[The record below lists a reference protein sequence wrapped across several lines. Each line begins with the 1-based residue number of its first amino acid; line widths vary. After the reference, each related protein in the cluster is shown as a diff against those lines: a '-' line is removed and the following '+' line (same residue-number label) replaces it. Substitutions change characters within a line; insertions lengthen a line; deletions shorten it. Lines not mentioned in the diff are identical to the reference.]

1 MVRHTSKST
10 LVVCMKS
17 KLHINY
23 LLMELKEIVI
33 SKANVSFSVGEDTVL
48 RNLEGL
54 CVPEGINHGR
64 DLLLLKFHLPG
75 CHKDVLRLTT
85 NIILEWYEK

>member
-1 MVRHTSKST
+1 MVRHNSKST

-33 SKANVSFSVGEDTVL
+33 SKANVSFSIGEVTVFGH
-48 RNLEGL
+48 LEGL
-54 CVPEGINHGR
+54 CTGGN
-64 DLLLLKFHLPG
+64 
-75 CHKDVLRLTT
+75 
-85 NIILEWYEK
+85 